1 MLGSNHLQINKGKM
15 ALQVTEKLK
24 YISVYMNGPNHIQ
37 RLWSIGCSLHD
48 SLSEP
53 KVQFNR
59 KILFKKFNINVTFY
73 ALMLTNHF
81 HTKED
86 TSSAWTWKG
95 TTEGSKKSWRPGV
108 HGVCS
113 STIFWSENSCTPFP
127 GRRLGYSSW
136 VLPYDHDGDGDDNTF
151 DQG

>member
-1 MLGSNHLQINKGKM
+1 
-15 ALQVTEKLK
+15 V
-24 YISVYMNGPNHIQ
+24 VD
-37 RLWSIGCSLHD
+37 RLLLHD

-113 STIFWSENSCTPFP
+113 STIFWSENSRTPFP
-127 GRRLGYSSW
+127 GRRLGYSGW
-136 VLPYDHDGDGDDNTF
+136 VLPYDHDGDGDDSTHWIRDKYVHMPEF
-151 DQG
+151 GRYVPMGIRICLLGYSGPSR